1 MGSLNKWSFKKL
13 SILTCFENNV
23 NASLHNRTEAS
34 KVYQSKLTAF
44 LIFQIKS
51 NVLSAPIW
59 LVFCKNSNSP
69 IRFVFVLYI
78 AAADVWNVTK
88 NSNEAREKLVK
99 EIQNKKFGPRTNQK
113 VGLACLWVAL
123 RRLPKCLRATPLPYS

>member
-1 MGSLNKWSFKKL
+1 MILLKIIHL
-13 SILTCFENNV
+13 LTCFENNV
-23 NASLHNRTEAS
+23 NASLHNRTEAL

-44 LIFQIKS
+44 LICQIKS

-59 LVFCKNSNSP
+59 RVFLKNSNLP

-88 NSNEAREKLVK
+88 NSNEAREILW
-99 EIQNKKFGPRTNQK
+99 KKFKTKKLARERTK
-113 VGLACLWVAL
+113 KLAWPAL
-123 RRLPKCLRATPLPYS
+123 GRPKTLAQMPEGYAFALLMAQ